1 MELNGVTIDDTY
13 AEAFPIWV
21 SRVIITAVTEEWAYK
36 AALEATG
43 YATSTIECPC
53 EAGIEMFLSGDE
65 TPDGRPGVAMLF
77 CIGKK
82 KMKKVLLDRIG
93 ECILT
98 APTTAVFD
106 GLPDAEERVK
116 VAEHFF
122 GDGFEEKREVGG
134 RTVWAI
140 PIMSGEYIGEENFG
154 MVKGV
159 AGGNF
164 FVMGENQMSALI
176 GSQAAIDAIS
186 GVCGVMTPFP
196 GGIVSSGSKV
206 GTLKYEKFGL
216 VATTNEK
223 YCPTLKDKVED
234 SKVPDGIN
242 AMFEIVIDG
251 LDEDCVKEAMAEG
264 IRAATNVPGVKII
277 SAGNFG
283 GNLGPFKI
291 NLHEIL

>member
-1 MELNGVTIDDTY
+1 
-13 AEAFPIWV
+13 
-21 SRVIITAVTEEWAYK
+21 
-36 AALEATG
+36 
-43 YATSTIECPC
+43 
-53 EAGIEMFLSGDE
+53 
-65 TPDGRPGVAMLF
+65 
-77 CIGKK
+77 
-82 KMKKVLLDRIG
+82 
-93 ECILT
+93 
-98 APTTAVFD
+98 
-106 GLPDAEERVK
+106 
-116 VAEHFF
+116 
-122 GDGFEEKREVGG
+122 
-134 RTVWAI
+134 
-140 PIMSGEYIGEENFG
+140 
-154 MVKGV
+154 
-159 AGGNF
+159 
-164 FVMGENQMSALI
+164 MSALI

-234 SKVPDGIN
+234 SKVPDGVN

-251 LDEDCVKEAMAEG
+251 LDEDCIKEAMAEG
-264 IRAATNVPGVKII
+264 IRAATHVPGVKII